1 MNNNIFSLKLNRLQ
15 EVLVTTFFGDIPS
28 IFFGTK
34 LRNIMYKIIFRKLGK
49 SGYIQSGTEFINAKS
64 ISIGDRVYLFKN
76 IRLDARGDNNHLYL
90 SDEVALEQGVQI
102 GAMDNTTIYIDRK
115 TYIGPNVCIGGPG
128 NIKIGKN
135 CLIAAN
141 SGIIANNHI
150 FTDIHQNIAEQ
161 GVTRKGI
168 VIEDNCWLG
177 YGVKIL
183 DGVTIG
189 EGSVIG
195 AGAVVTKNIPPYS
208 VAVGVPARVIKSRKV
223 KESTLST
230 TSTGNNEN

>member
-1 MNNNIFSLKLNRLQ
+1 
-15 EVLVTTFFGDIPS
+15 
-28 IFFGTK
+28 
-34 LRNIMYKIIFRKLGK
+34 
-49 SGYIQSGTEFINAKS
+49 
-64 ISIGDRVYLFKN
+64 
-76 IRLDARGDNNHLYL
+76 
-90 SDEVALEQGVQI
+90 
-102 GAMDNTTIYIDRK
+102 MDNTTIHIGRQ
-115 TYIGPNVCIGGPG
+115 TYIGLNVCIGGPG
-128 NIKIGKN
+128 NIKIGKD

-150 FTDIHQNIAEQ
+150 FTDIHQKIAEQ

-195 AGAVVTKNIPPYS
+195 AGSVVTKNIPPYS
-208 VAVGVPARVIKSRKV
+208 VAVGVPAKVIKSRKS
-223 KESTLST
+223 KESNLST
-230 TSTGNNEN
+230 TGKHNNDN

>member
-34 LRNIMYKIIFRKLGK
+34 LRNLMYKIIFRKLGK
-49 SGYIQSGTEFINAKS
+49 SGYIQSRTELINAKS
-64 ISIGDRVYLFKN
+64 ISVGDRVYLFKN